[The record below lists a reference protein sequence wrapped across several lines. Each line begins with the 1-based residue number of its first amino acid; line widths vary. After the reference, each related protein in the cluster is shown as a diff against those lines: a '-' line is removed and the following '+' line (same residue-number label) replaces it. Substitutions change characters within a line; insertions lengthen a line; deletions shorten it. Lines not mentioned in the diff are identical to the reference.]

1 MSLYADIILPK
12 EKINFQKFHSI
23 WLKSHDWKIH
33 FLHIIIIKV
42 LSLVEIS
49 PLLTYWTEKCRWITI
64 IEKFN
69 MTQISWLKTTFLHI
83 ITFKVLSLV
92 EIPPLLTYWTER
104 SRWIRIIQKLYFHMN
119 SFNMTQIS
127 WLKKTFFTYNYNQSF
142 VFSRNFTIAYLLN
155 WKEQMNYNYTK
166 IKYDSNLVI
175 EDNIFYI

>member
-12 EKINFQKFHSI
+12 ETINFQKFHSI

-49 PLLTYWTEKCRWITI
+49 PLFTYWTEK
-64 IEKFN
+64 
-69 MTQISWLKTTFLHI
+69 
-83 ITFKVLSLV
+83 
-92 EIPPLLTYWTER
+92 